1 MRGTHRDEST
11 LRGQARNATAG
22 WTLDIRGSLPMTF
35 NAPSFFAGIGTVVV
49 LLVAGFGGGVL
60 MSTMMTGDSS
70 REPNKI
76 ERRAAES
83 AKPPTV
89 ASDPVPVVEDRKA
102 EPVVQ
107 AAAVPPAAPQN
118 AVPPAAPQNAI
129 PPAPQN
135 AAPPAP
141 QSPSPQA
148 ND

>member
-1 MRGTHRDEST
+1 MGPPPGNPGSARGFFVGWGGPRRDEST
-11 LRGQARNATAG
+11 LRGQARNATACS
-22 WTLDIRGSLPMTF
+22 TLNGGSLPMTF
-35 NAPSFFAGIGTVVV
+35 NAPSFFAGVGTVVV

-60 MSTMMTGDSS
+60 MSTMMTGDGS

-89 ASDPVPVVEDRKA
+89 ASDPVPAVEDRKA

-118 AVPPAAPQNAI
+118 AVPPAAPQ
-129 PPAPQN
+129 
-135 AAPPAP
+135 
-141 QSPSPQA
+141 
-148 ND
+148 